1 MNEIELRQELSP
13 VITKADSIQIYNAD
27 DYEFAAGFLKEVK
40 GAQKKVADFWAPLKK
55 KAHEAWKGLT
65 AKEAEML
72 QPLQNAE
79 NTVKNKILSFQREEE
94 KKRLEEQRRL
104 QAEAEQKAR
113 LERERLIK
121 EAEKLKS
128 PELKAQRMAE
138 ADLVEAPVVTVQK
151 ETPKV
156 AGISTRKIWKA
167 EVLDKREF
175 ILAALSDDNLL
186 GFISIDLSALN
197 RVAGATK
204 GAIKYPGIRFY
215 EEEIL
220 AAGGR

>member
-13 VITKADSIQIYNAD
+13 VITKAGSIQIYNAE

-55 KAHEAWKGLT
+55 KAHESWKGLT

-72 QPLQNAE
+72 QPLQSAE
-79 NTVKNKILSFQREEE
+79 ETVKFKLLSFQREEE
-94 KKRLEEQRRL
+94 KKRLEEQRKL
-104 QAEAEQKAR
+104 QAEADERAR
-113 LERERLIK
+113 RERERLIK

-128 PELKAQRMAE
+128 PGLKEQRMAE
-138 ADLVEAPVVTVQK
+138 AEMVEAPVITVQK

-156 AGISTRKIWKA
+156 SGISTRKVWKA
-167 EVLDKREF
+167 EVIDKKAF
-175 ILAALSDDNLL
+175 LQAAVNDNNLV
-186 GFISIDLSALN
+186 GFITVDLSALN

-204 GAIKYPGIRFY
+204 GAVNYPGIRFY